1 MLVETPHIKA
11 DSNDFGKTVLMPGDP
26 LRSKYIAD
34 TYLENPKLVNNIRGV
49 QGYTGT
55 YKGIKVSVMASGMGM
70 PSMGIYSYEL
80 YKFFNVKNIIR
91 IGSAGSISKS
101 LKIKDIIIGEHT
113 ISNSNYNNELEKNG
127 ISKQTATL
135 KLVEDADEIAEKLGY
150 NYKVGTLYSSD
161 TFYDDNNNNKKFMDM
176 GASAVEMEANALY
189 INAKKLH
196 KNCIAI
202 CTISDSILTGEEC
215 SPEDRQTGFTNMM
228 TLALEL
234 ALKEEK

>member
-1 MLVETPHIKA
+1 
-11 DSNDFGKTVLMPGDP
+11 
-26 LRSKYIAD
+26 
-34 TYLENPKLVNNIRGV
+34 
-49 QGYTGT
+49 
-55 YKGIKVSVMASGMGM
+55 MASGMGM

-80 YKFFNVKNIIR
+80 YKFFNVENIIR

-150 NYKVGTLYSSD
+150 SYKVGTLYSSD
-161 TFYDDNNNNKKFMDM
+161 TFYDDNNNNKRFMDM